1 MGQTQLLLIV
11 VGLVIICIA
20 VVMGFTMMSDNASS
34 ANRDAVQL
42 DLVNLASRAQEFY
55 RRPKNLNGGG
65 KSFARLEP
73 DLPGIQKLVRTAVYP
88 MENANGTYK
97 ILTAGDDTRV
107 VLQGIGNEIG
117 RDGKSKVVVTMDVY
131 VGSFSIRTTGG
142 AAVVN

>member
-20 VVMGFTMMSDNASS
+20 VVIGFTMMSDNASS

-65 KSFARLEP
+65 KAFAGLEP

-97 ILTAGDDTRV
+97 ILTAGDVTRV